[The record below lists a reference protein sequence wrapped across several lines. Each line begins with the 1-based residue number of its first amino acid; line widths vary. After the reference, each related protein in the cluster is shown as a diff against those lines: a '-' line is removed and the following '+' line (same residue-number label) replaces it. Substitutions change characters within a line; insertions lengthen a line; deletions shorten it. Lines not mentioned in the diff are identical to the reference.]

1 MDYSIIVDKSGSM
14 SGQRWKDA
22 EAAIK
27 LLAPVVT
34 SQDSNGITLY
44 FFENSFETYN
54 NVKDEERVMELFKKN
69 SPGGGTAL
77 TKVLS
82 DALRPDTVGKSETI
96 LIITDGIPNSR
107 SKLEKSIIGYTK
119 QMHNKNELL
128 ISFVQVGKSD
138 SATDWLKGLEAKLK
152 NGGAKY
158 DIVDV
163 VTTDE

>member
-14 SGQRWKDA
+14 RGQRWKDA

-44 FFENSFETYN
+44 FFENSFDTYN

-82 DALRPDTVGKSETI
+82 DALRPDTIGKSETI
-96 LIITDGIPNSR
+96 LIITDGIPDSR
-107 SKLEKSIIGYTK
+107 PKLEKTIR
-119 QMHNKNELL
+119 L
-128 ISFVQVGKSD
+128 
-138 SATDWLKGLEAKLK
+138 
-152 NGGAKY
+152 
-158 DIVDV
+158 
-163 VTTDE
+163 

>member
-1 MDYSIIVDKSGSM
+1 
-14 SGQRWKDA
+14 
-22 EAAIK
+22 
-27 LLAPVVT
+27 
-34 SQDSNGITLY
+34 
-44 FFENSFETYN
+44 
-54 NVKDEERVMELFKKN
+54 MELFKKN

-96 LIITDGIPNSR
+96 LVITDGIPNSR